1 MNDRLQLVSTWAAE
15 HHEIVSGEQLTAF
28 GVTSSL
34 RYQWVSRGLLQ
45 RVGHG
50 SFRWACA
57 PTTWESSLAAG
68 LADLRGIG
76 LVGGRAAAR
85 QLGLDSFAMAPAEVV
100 VARSGRHR
108 APSVLVRSTD
118 WPFAVGDVVTIN
130 GLRTT
135 SAMRTILDGPL
146 FGFSRLEMENAI
158 DSALRL
164 RLLSEQRL
172 RARAWA
178 QHSRGINGS
187 RLLLDALIDSGGE
200 SQLERRFLA
209 LLRANSIQRP
219 VTQKIFRDGNRTV
232 ARVDAYFPG
241 DLVVEVAGHGT
252 HASSS
257 QRQADAQRQVELT
270 LRGLRILLL
279 TYEDVTFR
287 PAWVAGIIARALA
300 QAA

>member
-1 MNDRLQLVSTWAAE
+1 VS
-15 HHEIVSGEQLTAF
+15 
-28 GVTSSL
+28 
-34 RYQWVSRGLLQ
+34 
-45 RVGHG
+45 
-50 SFRWACA
+50 
-57 PTTWESSLAAG
+57 
-68 LADLRGIG
+68 
-76 LVGGRAAAR
+76 
-85 QLGLDSFAMAPAEVV
+85 
-100 VARSGRHR
+100 
-108 APSVLVRSTD
+108 VRSTD
-118 WPFAVGDVVTIN
+118 RPFAVGDVVTIN

-257 QRQADAQRQVELT
+257 QRQPDAQRQVELT